1 MKTAHDLVVAAKAR
15 CREVPVSAVHT
26 TLARADVM
34 LDVREPDEF
43 AAGHVPGAINV
54 PRGLLEFKMSAM
66 PDWARPDLAILL
78 YCRSGGRAALAAC
91 ALQDMGYENVQS
103 IEGGYDA
110 WVAAALPVVR
120 PAPLSFE

>member
-15 CREVPVSAVHT
+15 CSEISVAQATAAIASADAV
-26 TLARADVM
+26 

-43 AAGHVPGAINV
+43 AAGHLPRAVNV
-54 PRGLLEFKMSAM
+54 PRGLLEFKLSAT
-66 PDWARPDLAILL
+66 PELASRDLDIVL

-91 ALQDMGYENVQS
+91 SLLEMGYTRVRS

-110 WVAAALPVVR
+110 WLAQGGEVVQ
-120 PAPLSFE
+120 PKPLSFD

>member
-15 CREVPVSAVHT
+15 CQEICVDRAAALIHE
-26 TLARADVM
+26 ADVV

-43 AAGHVPGAINV
+43 AAGHIPGAINV
-54 PRGLLEFKMSAM
+54 PRGLLEFKLSAT
-66 PDWARPDLAILL
+66 PELERRDLDILL

-91 ALQDMGYENVQS
+91 SLQDMGYANVRS

-110 WVAAALPVVR
+110 WLASGQKVVQ
-120 PAPLSFE
+120 PTPLSFE

>member
-15 CREVPVSAVHT
+15 CQEVCVDRAAALIHG
-26 TLARADVM
+26 ADVV

-43 AAGHVPGAINV
+43 AAGHIPGAINV
-54 PRGLLEFKMSAM
+54 PRGLLEFKLSAT
-66 PDWARPDLAILL
+66 RELERRDLDILL

-91 ALQDMGYENVQS
+91 SLQDMGYANVRS

-110 WVAAALPVVR
+110 WLASGQKVVQ
-120 PAPLSFE
+120 PTPLSFE

>member
-15 CREVPVSAVHT
+15 CREVALSEAQAA
-26 TLARADVM
+26 LAEADLV

-54 PRGLLEFKMSAM
+54 PRGLLEFKVSAM
-66 PDWARPDLAILL
+66 PDWARPDLAVVL

-91 ALQDMGYENVQS
+91 TLLDMGYENVLS
-103 IEGGYDA
+103 IAGGYDA
-110 WVAAALPVVR
+110 WVAAALPVVQ

>member
-15 CREVPVSAVHT
+15 CQEVCVDRAAALIH
-26 TLARADVM
+26 AADVV

-43 AAGHVPGAINV
+43 AAGHIPGAINV
-54 PRGLLEFKMSAM
+54 PRGLLEFKLSAT
-66 PDWARPDLAILL
+66 PELGRRDLDILL

-91 ALQDMGYENVQS
+91 SLQDMGYANVRS

-110 WVAAALPVVR
+110 WIASGQKVVQ
-120 PAPLSFE
+120 PTPLSFE

>member
-15 CREVPVSAVHT
+15 CQEICVD
-26 TLARADVM
+26 RAAELIHEANVV

-43 AAGHVPGAINV
+43 AAGHIPGAINV
-54 PRGLLEFKMSAM
+54 PRGLLEFKLSATLELE
-66 PDWARPDLAILL
+66 RRDLDILL

-91 ALQDMGYENVQS
+91 SLQDMGYANVRS

-110 WVAAALPVVR
+110 WIASGQKVVQ
-120 PAPLSFE
+120 PTPLSFE